1 MIVEKNETEI
11 CNGFM
16 TMVRWY
22 SGAVVQPLDYY
33 IKMMDIYINIKL
45 FLNRF

>member
-16 TMVRWY
+16 TMLRCCGV
-22 SGAVVQPLDYY
+22 AVVQPLGYY
-33 IKMMDIYINIKL
+33 KNDGYIY
-45 FLNRF
+45 

>member
-16 TMVRWY
+16 AMVRWY
-22 SGAVVQPLDYY
+22 GGTVVQPLNYY
-33 IKMMDIYINIKL
+33 KNDGYIY
-45 FLNRF
+45 

>member
-16 TMVRWY
+16 AMVRWY
-22 SGAVVQPLDYY
+22 GGPAA
-33 IKMMDIYINIKL
+33 KL
-45 FLNRF
+45 L

>member
-16 TMVRWY
+16 TMIQLCGGTVVQWY
-22 SGAVVQPLDYY
+22 S
-33 IKMMDIYINIKL
+33 
-45 FLNRF
+45 R